1 MNDTNETVIPDHGYG
16 ELENRMIEIFRSSGV
31 PDYRAAEKLI
41 RSGADVNAQGK
52 KTNENVLSA
61 ILSDNRDPEETMGI
75 IRFFLDHGF
84 DIDRNN
90 GQFSAQCLYRL
101 VLMPH
106 RQLIDA
112 TKLLITPAA
121 RGIYFS
127 QEESGNPLSFLVAEN
142 QYQRL
147 CEHDFH
153 LANIQEATYQ
163 IYMALKKN
171 KPYHGINSYEDAH
184 NKQILKVLSERP
196 KEKKIFYD
204 VILRNNC
211 FARCYYEKLY
221 FVYDGGVLIATP
233 NVEFWTDDHIPDAQM
248 TDVSALFLPIRGA
261 SIESI
266 EFGCNSVEWK
276 MSIFTQPITRIHF
289 SNNEV
294 LTFSDSFGEVP
305 DETATAYFY
314 LGQHEL
320 KQDDQPHVDMWWK

>member
-41 RSGADVNAQGK
+41 RSGADVNAAYDP
-52 KTNENVLSA
+52 TYSSSYEVSNSA
-61 ILSDNRDPEETMGI
+61 FINRGVVVEKYTGSD
-75 IRFFLDHGF
+75 
-84 DIDRNN
+84 N